1 MTLASAATPIVTML
15 LELTWLL
22 GVLTLGLLSPG
33 PDFLLVVTNSV
44 GGSRRRAFGTVAGI
58 AVGLAAQMLVISL
71 GFAAAPPTVLRV
83 VQLGGA
89 AFLAWLGLRALLAAP
104 GPAAASAPRIQPGA
118 RSGFAD
124 GLLCNL
130 TNPKAFLFFV
140 GLFAPAVRADAPL
153 VWRVAVP
160 VIVVLHGAILWSLV
174 VLAVQAPPVVNRLVR
189 AQRWL
194 PRVFGGALLVLAAWV
209 AWGAVRG

>member
-1 MTLASAATPIVTML
+1 ML
-15 LELTWLL
+15 LQLTWLL

-44 GGSRRRAFGTVAGI
+44 GGSRRRAIGTVAGI
-58 AVGLAAQMLVISL
+58 ATGLAAQMLMISL
-71 GFAAAPPTVLRV
+71 GLAAAPPAVLRA

-104 GPAAASAPRIQPGA
+104 RELETAPLTASPGA
-118 RSGFAD
+118 RSGFAE

-140 GLFAPAVRADAPL
+140 GLFAQTVRADSPL
-153 VWRVAVP
+153 LWRVAVP
-160 VIVVLHGAILWSLV
+160 VIVVLHGAVLWSVV
-174 VLAVQAPPVVNRLVR
+174 VLAVQAPPVVSRLVR

-194 PRVFGGALLVLAAWV
+194 PRAFGGALLALAAWV
-209 AWGAVRG
+209 AWGAWRG

>member
-1 MTLASAATPIVTML
+1 MLYQLA
-15 LELTWLL
+15 WLL

-33 PDFLLVVTNSV
+33 PDFLLVVTNSL
-44 GGSRRRAFGTVAGI
+44 GGSRRRALATVAGI

-71 GFAAAPPTVLRV
+71 GLAAAPAIVLRV
-83 VQLGGA
+83 LQFGGA
-89 AFLAWLGLRALLAAP
+89 GFLTWIGLRALLAAP
-104 GPAAASAPRIQPGA
+104 RSQPAASMAGYDRSG

-140 GLFAPAVRADAPL
+140 GLFVQVVRPDAPL
-153 VWRVAVP
+153 LWRVVVP
-160 VIVVLHGAILWSLV
+160 VVVVAHGAAMWSFV
-174 VLAVQAPPVVNRLVR
+174 VFAVQAPPVAVRLAR

-194 PRVFGGALLVLAAWV
+194 PRAFGCALLALAGWV
-209 AWGAVRG
+209 AWGAWR

>member
-1 MTLASAATPIVTML
+1 ML
-15 LELTWLL
+15 VELTWLL

-33 PDFLLVVTNSV
+33 PDFLIIVTNSL

-58 AVGLAAQMLVISL
+58 AIGLAAQMLVISL
-71 GFAAAPPTVLRV
+71 GFAAAPPTVLRA
-83 VQLGGA
+83 VQWGGA
-89 AFLAWLGLRALLAAP
+89 AFLAWLGVRALLAAP
-104 GPAAASAPRIQPGA
+104 GQPTAAAPKILPGA
-118 RSGFAD
+118 RSGLAD

-140 GLFAPAVRADAPL
+140 GLFAQAVRPDTPWW
-153 VWRVAVP
+153 WRVTVP
-160 VIVVLHGAILWSLV
+160 VIVVLHGAIMWSLV

-194 PRVFGGALLVLAAWV
+194 PRAFGGALLALAAWV
-209 AWGAVRG
+209 AWGAIGG

>member
-1 MTLASAATPIVTML
+1 ML
-15 LELTWLL
+15 LEFTWLL

-33 PDFLLVVTNSV
+33 PDFLLVVTNSL

-58 AVGLAAQMLVISL
+58 AAGLAAQMLVLSL
-71 GFAAAPPTVLRV
+71 GFAAAPPAALRA

-89 AFLAWLGLRALLAAP
+89 GFLAWLGGRALLASP
-104 GPAAASAPRIQPGA
+104 GPPAALSPATPLGA
-118 RSGFAD
+118 RSGFTD

-140 GLFAPAVRADAPL
+140 GLFAQAVRADSPL
-153 VWRVAVP
+153 GWRVVVP
-160 VIVVLHGAILWSLV
+160 VIVVLHGAVMWTLLV
-174 VLAVQAPPVVNRLVR
+174 IALQSPPVISRLVR

-194 PRVFGGALLVLAAWV
+194 PRAFGAALLALAAWV